1 LVGAANF
8 DVKTATTGAR
18 MEMTNKYIKVYDA
31 LGVLRVHIGDLS
43 A

>member
-1 LVGAANF
+1 MGEANF

-18 MEMTNKYIKVYDA
+18 MEITNKFLKVYDA
-31 LGVLRVHIGDLS
+31 NGVLRVHIGDLT